1 MLLLL
6 IALKQSLLYKV
17 SFRLKS
23 LFSFSSWKPQQ
34 EKKKKSYRREYFK
47 SVLLALNCQPS
58 RNKIIQLVIHPRCKL
73 VKSTL
78 SNTDISIIGRD
89 DTRLC
94 LQTQVISKCLR
105 KKMSC

>member
-1 MLLLL
+1 M
-6 IALKQSLLYKV
+6 
-17 SFRLKS
+17 KS

-34 EKKKKSYRREYFK
+34 EKKKISYRREYFK

-58 RNKIIQLVIHPRCKL
+58 RNKIIQLVIDPRCKL

-94 LQTQVISKCLR
+94 LQTQVIFKCLR